1 MLKLLLNTHST
12 LIMGRLGRYEDNLM
26 TYVSA
31 NNFKLIDRAVRYVR
45 LLLERRHNL
54 EIDYETVTRQLL
66 HEKESLKPDEPI
78 VLKTLEALLADTAG
92 ATD

>member
-1 MLKLLLNTHST
+1 
-12 LIMGRLGRYEDNLM
+12 MGRLHRYEDNLM

-45 LLLERRHNL
+45 LLLTRHHDL

-66 HEKESLKPDEPI
+66 EEKEALKPDEPI
-78 VLKTLEALLADTAG
+78 VLKTVAAILAG
-92 ATD
+92 QP